1 MEKNLDRVQRFFK
14 RGDVILCD
22 LGLGEGS
29 EQSGM
34 RPCVVVQNDLGNRFS
49 PTIIVA
55 AITSSTT
62 KANLPTHIEIDETCG
77 LDKPS
82 VILCEQLRT
91 IDKNR
96 IKNYIGRLNV
106 KEKAKLN
113 KALTTSLEIFKKG
126 EELIINQA
134 SKVKTREEVLIE
146 MEGLVSKTVIEQF
159 VLKYNMELMKL
170 ENLCSQYRLYI
181 DAYYNKSKEID
192 SIINDEYKAT
202 TILKAI

>member
-1 MEKNLDRVQRFFK
+1 M
-14 RGDVILCD
+14 I
-22 LGLGEGS
+22 
-29 EQSGM
+29 
-34 RPCVVVQNDLGNRFS
+34 QNDLGNKFS